1 MGCINVKKGKRGGG
15 IHGQMK
21 NKERNEEK
29 ELGKCT
35 VKRGNKGGKC

>member
-1 MGCINVKKGKRGGG
+1 MGCINVKKGKRGG
-15 IHGQMK
+15 IQGQIK

-35 VKRGNKGGKC
+35 VKRGNKRGKC